1 MAATDSTCWGMLD
14 EAARG
19 SREARS
25 RFAERYEPMVRAYL
39 AARWRHGPLIAEL
52 DDAVQDVFV
61 ECLRAGGVLEKARAD
76 RPGGFRAFLYGL
88 IRNVARRFEGRRSGR
103 DRADVD
109 PDVLEA
115 DEDSLSR
122 VFDRAWAKG
131 VMREAA
137 ERQAEVAAA
146 RGPEAKRRLDLLR
159 LRFQDDLP
167 IREIARLWQEDPA
180 MLHRDYAKARD
191 EFRSALMDVLASHIP
206 ARGPALERECSDLLA
221 LLA

>member
-1 MAATDSTCWGMLD
+1 
-14 EAARG
+14 
-19 SREARS
+19 
-25 RFAERYEPMVRAYL
+25 
-39 AARWRHGPLIAEL
+39 LIGEL

-61 ECLRAGGVLEKARAD
+61 ECLRTGGGLEKARAD
-76 RPGGFRAFLYGL
+76 RRGGFRAFLYGL
-88 IRNVARRFEGRRSGR
+88 VRNVARRLEGRRSSR
-103 DRADVD
+103 DQADVD

-137 ERQAEVAAA
+137 ERQAEIAAT

-167 IREIARLWQEDPA
+167 IREIARLWQEDA
-180 MLHRDYAKARD
+180 ATLHRDYAKARE
-191 EFRSALMDVLASHIP
+191 EFRSALMDVLATHIP